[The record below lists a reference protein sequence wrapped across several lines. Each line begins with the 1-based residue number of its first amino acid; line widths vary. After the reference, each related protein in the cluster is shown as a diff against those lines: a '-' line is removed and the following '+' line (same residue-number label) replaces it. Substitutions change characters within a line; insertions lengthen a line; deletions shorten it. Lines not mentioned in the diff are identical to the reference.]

1 VQEPKPQTGALDV
14 KSKPVNVLAFF
25 MSSTA
30 EVGAKD
36 EGKEVKLE
44 EISTVELVLPTSPSK
59 SEVPEIAPTL
69 NEVEEEMAPLE
80 LPKNPPILEDPE
92 IPPRLEELT
101 TTLGASADP
110 TKPPTLV
117 PVPAEI
123 VPRFAV

>member
-1 VQEPKPQTGALDV
+1 
-14 KSKPVNVLAFF
+14 
-25 MSSTA
+25 MSSTGV
-30 EVGAKD
+30 VGAKD

-44 EISTVELVLPTSPSK
+44 KVLIVELVLPTSPSK
-59 SEVPEIAPTL
+59 SEVPEITPEL
-69 NEVEEEMAPLE
+69 NEVEEEMASLE
-80 LPKNPPILEDPE
+80 LPKNPPTLAEPE

-123 VPRFAV
+123 APRFAV